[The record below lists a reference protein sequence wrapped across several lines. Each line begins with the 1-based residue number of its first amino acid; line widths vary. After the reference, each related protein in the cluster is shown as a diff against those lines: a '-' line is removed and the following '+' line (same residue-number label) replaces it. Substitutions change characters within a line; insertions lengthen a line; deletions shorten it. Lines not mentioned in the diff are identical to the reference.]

1 MSFYDYININR
12 NKNNTREN
20 NHISSKLNDNK
31 ETLIDKKIIEEQE
44 LRIKEL

>member
-1 MSFYDYININR
+1 MSFYDLIKINQ

-20 NHISSKLNDNK
+20 NHVSSKLNDKK
-31 ETLIDKKIIEEQE
+31 ETSNHKKIIEEQE